1 MQVQPRQTKS
11 DKRKKALRKGLIVFI
26 VIALA
31 LLVLVLSLRR
41 RVSDQLAADG
51 SQNIQTAQVTA
62 GSIRT
67 TVSGSGTL
75 VSEGLEDVMLPANV
89 ELEKMLVEAGDPV
102 QAGDTL
108 AAVKVSS
115 VRAAL
120 SNLQDQLDELDGR
133 LRSAASDKVSAQ
145 ITAGV
150 AGRVKGI
157 YAQAGDDVGSAMQ
170 ENGCLALLSLD
181 GFLALSLEDTSYQEG
196 DSVQVTASDGTIY
209 SGTVSYVQ
217 GGTVTVLVPD
227 DGPKDQEE
235 VTVDGQYTGKLFVH
249 KPLKVTGFA
258 GTVSRVNVAEN
269 ASVSAY
275 TVLFNLT
282 DTEYTANYESVLEQ
296 RAELEDTMRTLI
308 QMYREGVIVADM
320 DGIVDSIPMEDGD
333 RTVSQEETV
342 LLTLDPNR
350 EMHFD
355 ITVDETDILSLAI
368 GQQVTVEIESAGDA
382 PFTGTVCRIDTT
394 ATGSGSYTATVSM
407 ETQPGMLPGM
417 TAEASVTIQGVENAL
432 LLPEDAVRR
441 TSTSAYVYTAY
452 DPETGEFGGMRE
464 VAVGLS
470 NGSYVEIT
478 QGLSQG
484 DTVYY
489 EKKNDFFAFDGGE
502 VRREENRREMP
513 EGGPGGEMGGGHAP
527 MGGVRP

>member
-11 DKRKKALRKGLIVFI
+11 DKRKKALRKGLIVTL
-26 VIALA
+26 VIFLA
-31 LLVLVLSLRR
+31 LIVLLFSLRR

-51 SQNIQTAQVTA
+51 SQNIQTAQVTV

-89 ELEKMLVEAGDPV
+89 ELEKTLVEAGDPV
-102 QAGDTL
+102 QEGDAL
-108 AAVKVSS
+108 AAVKISS

-120 SNLQDQLDELDGR
+120 SDIQEQLEELNGK
-133 LRSAASDKVSAQ
+133 LRAASSDKASAR

-150 AGRVKGI
+150 SGRVKGL
-157 YAQAGDDVGSAMQ
+157 YAEAGDDVASAMQ

-181 GFLALSLEDTSYQEG
+181 GFLALTLEDTAYQVG
-196 DSVQVTASDGTIY
+196 DRVRVTAADGKEY
-209 SGTVSYVQ
+209 DGTVSSVRE
-217 GGTVTVLVPD
+217 GTATVLIPD
-227 DGPKDQEE
+227 DGPKDQEK

-258 GTVSRVNVAEN
+258 GTVSSVNVREN
-269 ASVSAY
+269 DSVGAY

-282 DTEYTANYESVLEQ
+282 DTEHTANYDSVLEE
-296 RAELEDTMRTLI
+296 RSELEDTMQTLI
-308 QMYREGVIVADM
+308 RLYQDGVIPAPM
-320 DGIVDSIPMEDGD
+320 DGIVDSLPMEDED
-333 RTVSQEETV
+333 REVSQEETV

-350 EMHFD
+350 EMRFD
-355 ITVDETDILSLAI
+355 ITVDETDILSLAV
-368 GQQVTVEIESAGDA
+368 GQPVTVEIEAAGA
-382 PFTGTVCRIDTT
+382 EPFTGTVCRIDTT
-394 ATGSGSYTATVSM
+394 ATSYGSYTATVSM

-417 TAEASVTIQGVENAL
+417 SAEASVTIQGVENAL

-441 TSTSAYVYTAY
+441 TSTSAYVYTAF
-452 DPETGEFGGMRE
+452 DPETGELGGMRE
-464 VAVGLS
+464 VVTGLS
-470 NGSYVEIT
+470 NGTSIEIT

-489 EKKNDFFAFDGGE
+489 EKKNNFFGFYGAQGGQP
-502 VRREENRREMP
+502 ENHGSMP
-513 EGGPGGEMGGGHAP
+513 EGGPGGEMGGPGP
-527 MGGVRP
+527 EQGGRP